1 MPKNSSLFPAFYRA
15 AAFACLVFCLIG
27 CGNSIDRNLQLKSEL
42 QQDLS
47 TYLTA
52 RSSAEHISTLSMTV
66 NLGHNSPDIN
76 FSVGTTQYNGGSPV
90 TSGSLFQIGSNTK
103 VFTAVAILQLEAAGT
118 LSINDTLGKWLPQY
132 PAWSAVTIRQLL
144 DMTSGIPSYDNSS
157 AFEAAYS
164 SNPMIETPPEQL
176 VAYVYP
182 SSANPGAA
190 WGYSNT
196 GYILAQMIVDKASP
210 SGSFSTVIDQIIN
223 SQQLRNT
230 FYQPYFYPPPISRLL
245 VSGYYVNDDPGLSK
259 LYGMDTSG
267 FSLGWGQG
275 AGGIVGNTADLSR
288 FMRAVFEGN
297 VLPPVQL
304 QELESIVS
312 TATGQPIAQTT
323 PSDPSGFG
331 LGIFQILLPNFPRA
345 WAYQGSTIG
354 YRATYMYFPSS
365 GLIITIFTNSQ
376 TTKVEN
382 QITGKLFPAV
392 YATLKNA
399 GVVGQ

>member
-1 MPKNSSLFPAFYRA
+1 MMGFFRSTSALRHALMLAFLPLGLISCGGSVSKNMQ
-15 AAFACLVFCLIG
+15 
-27 CGNSIDRNLQLKSEL
+27 LQQDL

-47 TYLTA
+47 DYLTA
-52 RSSAEHISTLSMTV
+52 RASAEHISTLSMTV

-76 FSVGTTQYNGGSPV
+76 VAVGTTKYGGGP
-90 TSGSLFQIGSNTK
+90 TATPEDLFQIGSNTK
-103 VFTAVAILQLEAAGT
+103 VFTSIAILQLEAAGI

-144 DMTSGIPSYDNSS
+144 NMTSTIPSYDNSS
-157 AFEAAYS
+157 AFEVAYS
-164 SNPMIETPPEQL
+164 SNPMIETTPEDL
-176 VAYVYP
+176 VAYAYP
-182 SSANPGAA
+182 SSVNPGGA
-190 WGYSNT
+190 WSYSNT
-196 GYILAQMIVDKASP
+196 GYILAQMIVKKASP
-210 SGSFSTVIDQIIN
+210 LHSFSASIDQIIN
-223 SQQLRNT
+223 SQRLGDT
-230 FYQPYFYPPPISRLL
+230 FYQPYFYPAPIQRRV
-245 VSGYYVNDDPGLSK
+245 VSGYYVNKDPGLSK

-267 FSLGWGQG
+267 FSLGWAQG
-275 AGGIVGNTADLSR
+275 AGGIVGNPADLSQ

-312 TATGQPIAQTT
+312 KTTGKPIAQTT

-331 LGIFQILLPNFPRA
+331 LGIFQILQPNFPRA

-376 TTKVEN
+376 TTDEQN
-382 QITGKLFPAV
+382 QIMAQLFPAV
-392 YATLKNA
+392 YATIQKA
-399 GVVGQ
+399 GLIAQ